1 MANSLIEEEISKE
14 LEHLPFDKQKKV
26 LEFVRSLVSSPTTG
40 VTGKELL
47 KFAGTLADD
56 QACEIKE
63 IIERDCEKIDISN
76 W

>member
-1 MANSLIEEEISKE
+1 MANSLIQEEISKE

-63 IIERDCEKIDISN
+63 IIERDCEKIDISD